1 MCAYLTPEYTLQ
13 VIDERYLT
21 ENFTDL
27 ELQSLKLKVVVDE
40 CNEVQLF
47 IKMLDRR
54 KATGYV

>member
-1 MCAYLTPEYTLQ
+1 MCPYLTPEYTLQ

-21 ENFTDL
+21 ENFSDL
-27 ELQSLKLKVVVDE
+27 ELQSLNLKVVDE